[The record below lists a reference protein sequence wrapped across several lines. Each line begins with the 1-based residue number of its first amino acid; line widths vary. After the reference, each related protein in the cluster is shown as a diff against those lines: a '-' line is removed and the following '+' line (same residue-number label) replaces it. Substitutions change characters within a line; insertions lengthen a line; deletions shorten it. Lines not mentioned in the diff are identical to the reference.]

1 MGWGGG
7 VVTAATKPTV
17 QEAWANVM
25 ADVRALAK
33 GDRNAQQGFNF
44 RGVDAV
50 MNAAGPAFRDHG
62 VSVVPVG
69 VSNVETSTYTTKGGT
84 VMRDVFLVVSY
95 LITGP
100 AGDTMPGAAA
110 GEASDAGDKAT
121 PKAMSV
127 AYRTFLLQALTLPT
141 DERDPDA
148 DVYERAQPGPTRED
162 AAQRYVPGLVA
173 CGDPV
178 VLENVRQQA
187 EAEGLLGVAVD
198 TPGGRMILAQA
209 FGVRQQQLA
218 QPQDGAA

>member
-1 MGWGGG
+1 MSD
-7 VVTAATKPTV
+7 KPTV
-17 QEAWANVM
+17 QEAWSAVM

-33 GDRNAQQGFNF
+33 GERNAQQGFNF

-50 MNAAGPAFRDHG
+50 MNAAGPALREHG
-62 VSVVPVG
+62 VSVVPVA
-69 VSNVETSTYTTKGGT
+69 VTDVQASTYTTKGGT

-148 DVYERAQPGPTRED
+148 DTYERATSDETRVEQE
-162 AAQRYVPGLVA
+162 AAQAYANGLA
-173 CGDPV
+173 TCTDPA
-178 VLENVRQQA
+178 VLEGVRQRA
-187 EAEGLLGVAVD
+187 EAEGLLAKVVTYRGAQ
-198 TPGGRMILAQA
+198 GILAAAFGARQRELAQA
-209 FGVRQQQLA
+209 VPA
-218 QPQDGAA
+218 

>member
-1 MGWGGG
+1 M
-7 VVTAATKPTV
+7 TAATKPTV
-17 QEAWANVM
+17 QEAWSSVM
-25 ADVRALAK
+25 ADVRSLAK
-33 GDRNAQQGFNF
+33 GERNAQQGFNF

-50 MNAAGPAFRDHG
+50 MNAAGPALREHG
-62 VSVVPVG
+62 VSVVPTG
-69 VSNVETSTYTTKGGT
+69 VSDVHVSTYTTKGGT

-148 DVYERAQPGPTRED
+148 DAYERGPSDAERADLE
-162 AAQRYVPGLVA
+162 AAQAYANGLSQ
-173 CGDPV
+173 CTDPA
-178 VLENVRQQA
+178 VLEDKRQQA
-187 EAEGLLGVAVD
+187 EAAGLLSVTVTYLGQQ
-198 TPGGRMILAQA
+198 GILAGA
-209 FGVRQQQLA
+209 FGARQRELA
-218 QPQDGAA
+218 NTQAGAA

>member
-1 MGWGGG
+1 MTGG
-7 VVTAATKPTV
+7 TKPTV
-17 QEAWANVM
+17 QEAWSAVM

-33 GDRNAQQGFNF
+33 GERNQQQGFNF

-50 MNAAGPAFRDHG
+50 MNAAGPALREHG
-62 VSVVPVG
+62 VSVVPVA
-69 VSNVETSTYTTKGGT
+69 VTDVQASTYTTKGGT

-148 DVYERAQPGPTRED
+148 DTYERATSDETRVEQE
-162 AAQRYVPGLVA
+162 AAQAYANGLA
-173 CGDPV
+173 TCTDPA
-178 VLENVRQQA
+178 VLEGVRQRA
-187 EAEGLLGVAVD
+187 EAEGLLAKVVTYRGAQ
-198 TPGGRMILAQA
+198 GILAAAFGARQRELAQA
-209 FGVRQQQLA
+209 V
-218 QPQDGAA
+218 PS

>member
-1 MGWGGG
+1 MS
-7 VVTAATKPTV
+7 AATKPTV
-17 QEAWANVM
+17 QEAWAAVM

-33 GDRNAQQGFNF
+33 GDRNQQQGFNF

-50 MNAAGPAFRDHG
+50 MNAVGPALRTHG
-62 VSVVPVG
+62 VAVVPTG
-69 VSNVETSTYTTKGGT
+69 VHDVAADTYTTKGGT
-84 VMRDVFLVVSY
+84 VMRDVRLVVSY
-95 LITGP
+95 AITGP

-148 DVYERAQPGPTRED
+148 DAYERGPSRDE

-173 CGDPV
+173 CTDPV
-178 VLENVRQQA
+178 VLENVRTQA
-187 EAEGLLGVAVD
+187 EAEGLLDVAVD

>member
-1 MGWGGG
+1 MSE
-7 VVTAATKPTV
+7 TETTPTV
-17 QEAWANVM
+17 QQAWAAVM
-25 ADVRALAK
+25 GDVRELAK

-50 MNAAGPAFRDHG
+50 MNATGPALRRHS

-69 VSNVETSTYTTKGGT
+69 VSNVLASTYTTKSGT
-84 VMRDVFLVVSY
+84 VMRDVFLVVDY

-141 DERDPDA
+141 DDTDPDA
-148 DVYERAQPGPTRED
+148 QTYERAAEPTPETPVQTALRGI
-162 AAQRYVPGLVA
+162 AQAQDV
-173 CGDPV
+173 V
-178 VLENVRQQA
+178 VLGQVMQWAESQGIADQVREQA
-187 EAEGLLGVAVD
+187 GQRQAALTQAGVA
-198 TPGGRMILAQA
+198 
-209 FGVRQQQLA
+209 
-218 QPQDGAA
+218 

>member
-1 MGWGGG
+1 MS
-7 VVTAATKPTV
+7 AASKPTV
-17 QEAWANVM
+17 QEAWAAVM
-25 ADVRALAK
+25 GDVRALAK
-33 GDRNAQQGFNF
+33 GERNAQQGFNF

-50 MNAAGPAFRDHG
+50 MNAAGPALREHG

-69 VSNVETSTYTTKGGT
+69 VSEVRTSEYTTKGGT

-100 AGDTMPGAAA
+100 GGDTMPGAAA

-148 DVYERAQPGPTRED
+148 DTYERGPSRQD
-162 AAQRYVPGLVA
+162 SAQRYVGGIA
-173 CGDPV
+173 QCTDPV

-187 EAEGLLGVAVD
+187 EAEGLLDVTVT
-198 TPGGRMILAQA
+198 TPAGHQMILAEA
-209 FGVRQQQLA
+209 FGRRQHQLA
-218 QPQDGAA
+218 QGVPA

>member
-1 MGWGGG
+1 M
-7 VVTAATKPTV
+7 TTETKPTV

-33 GDRNAQQGFNF
+33 GDRNQQQGFNF

-62 VSVVPVG
+62 VSVVPAG
-69 VSNVETSTYTTKGGT
+69 VTNVETSTYTTKGGT

-148 DVYERAQPGPTRED
+148 DAYERGPSREES
-162 AAQRYVPGLVA
+162 AQRYCDGIPGCA
-173 CGDPV
+173 DPV
-178 VLENVRQQA
+178 VLESVRQQA
-187 EAEGLLGVAVD
+187 ETEQLLDAQVTA
-198 TPGGRMILAQA
+198 GGRTMILAEA
-209 FGVRQQQLA
+209 FGIRQQQLA
-218 QPQDGAA
+218 ASSNGQAVPA